1 MTILYQRN
9 LSNGY
14 LTFIGEFGSDA
25 EAQSYVNSHLGMFT
39 NGYTFEIHH

>member
-1 MTILYQRN
+1 MALLYQRN

-14 LTFIGEFGSDA
+14 LTFIGEFNSDMD
-25 EAQSYVNSHLGMFT
+25 AQSYVNSHLGMFT

>member
-14 LTFIGEFGSDA
+14 LTFIGEFGSNA
-25 EAQSYVNSHLGMFT
+25 EAQSYVNSHLEMFT